1 MGKDQY
7 SGVSWKQKAVI
18 KNRKKEGVKK
28 KYLTP
33 SSFCYM
39 ISQVNNM
46 NEILEQALLYDF
58 YGELLTAH
66 QKEIYEQFVL
76 DDLSLGEI
84 AADAGISR
92 QGVHDIVKRCAR
104 SLEEYERKL
113 HLVEKFLAVKEK
125 VSCIDEILQ
134 EWEEEKENPEEIIE
148 RLRKLSATIIEEL

>member
-1 MGKDQY
+1 MDK
-7 SGVSWKQKAVI
+7 
-18 KNRKKEGVKK
+18 
-28 KYLTP
+28 
-33 SSFCYM
+33 
-39 ISQVNNM
+39 
-46 NEILEQALLYDF
+46 ILEQALLYDF

-134 EWEEEKENPEEIIE
+134 EWEEEKENPEEIVGNDHRRIVNIVVYDGKKKDDHG
-148 RLRKLSATIIEEL
+148 RCKSKM